1 MVIIDAISR
10 LFLLAIALT
19 QAMDLDQQLK
29 VLTDEAPQ
37 YGVPASVMQA
47 VTPVLKGF
55 TTGLQHLE
63 YYIPQSLDG
72 GWVLTT
78 LSNRTQPQLEKRVV
92 YAFAT
97 LQDAA
102 NQGNW
107 DLQTMAMAVPV
118 TYILFQLFSLQEV
131 DSIVFM
137 DTPGSSTGTEI
148 RRSQVQKAIQTQLQ
162 QLAPQSRHVPPDIA

>member
-1 MVIIDAISR
+1 M
-10 LFLLAIALT
+10 FLSAIALT
-19 QAMDLDQQLK
+19 QAMNLEQQLK

-37 YGVPASVMQA
+37 YGVPSSVMKA
-47 VTPVLKGF
+47 ITPVLKGF
-55 TTGLQHLE
+55 TTGLQLE
-63 YYIPQSLDG
+63 YYIPQSIDG

-97 LQDAA
+97 LQDAT

-118 TYILFQLFSLQEV
+118 THLLFQLFSLQEV
-131 DSIVFM
+131 DSIVFINTS
-137 DTPGSSTGTEI
+137 DSSTGTEI
-148 RRSQVQKAIQTQLQ
+148 RRSEVQKAIQTQLQ